1 MGDGSAEK
9 GGERCEGVICGHIY
23 RYVLQIEC
31 TFVTF
36 KNEDFMTRVCSTS
49 TWVYYRVCHVPHT
62 LSLLLLRVC

>member
-1 MGDGSAEK
+1 MGAQKKEEK
-9 GGERCEGVICGHIY
+9 DVRELFVATFTGTTY
-23 RYVLQIEC
+23 YNEC

-62 LSLLLLRVC
+62 LSRLLLSVC

>member
-1 MGDGSAEK
+1 MGAQKKEEK
-9 GGERCEGVICGHIY
+9 DVRELFVATFTGTY
-23 RYVLQIEC
+23 YNEC

-62 LSLLLLRVC
+62 LSRLLLSVC